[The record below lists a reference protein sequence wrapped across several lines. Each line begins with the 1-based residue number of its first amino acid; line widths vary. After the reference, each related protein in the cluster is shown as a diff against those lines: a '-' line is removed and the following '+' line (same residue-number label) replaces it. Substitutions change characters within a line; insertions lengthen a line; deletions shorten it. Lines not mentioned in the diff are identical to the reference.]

1 MDAREQGVH
10 HPEPK
15 PFVKRPRS
23 PLSID
28 VWLGGDDI
36 TLLNRLLDLD
46 LRVVERLGELR
57 VEGAQAGEVPDA
69 FGIAVDDDI
78 ASCRTGDPTPK
89 TTGTTRT
96 SQSTPNGGVPWY
108 VPAPPPSRVLPG
120 GSAPPIAP
128 RQDPGPRASTGTEGR
143 VAGRG

>member
-1 MDAREQGVH
+1 MLPALGDPSIGEAQERGDPHRDLAAGGGRTHELAGVSPRQH
-10 HPEPK
+10 HP
-15 PFVKRPRS
+15 
-23 PLSID
+23 
-28 VWLGGDDI
+28 GGDDI

-46 LRVVERLGELR
+46 LRAVERVGELG

-96 SQSTPNGGVPWY
+96 SQ
-108 VPAPPPSRVLPG
+108 
-120 GSAPPIAP
+120 
-128 RQDPGPRASTGTEGR
+128 
-143 VAGRG
+143 